1 MKSILLL
8 AVLIVIA
15 IANISSAQTDTDKTA
30 DKKQFRVQ
38 LDSIM
43 KQKLMEKLNLSESSA
58 DKYIS
63 AFRENNDKVKELMK
77 EKKSLMRS
85 IEANPE
91 APDIGTKLDQSFDID
106 NRIIETRRSFV
117 KDVSSYLTPQ
127 QIAKSMILKKNFNKE
142 FKNQIRKHKNKNI
155 HKKNKKQK

>member
-1 MKSILLL
+1 
-8 AVLIVIA
+8 
-15 IANISSAQTDTDKTA
+15 
-30 DKKQFRVQ
+30 
-38 LDSIM
+38 
-43 KQKLMEKLNLSESSA
+43 MEKLNLSESSA